1 MSLPAGKVV
10 AKVGYK
16 RGILLG
22 LAISGVGA
30 LLFYPAASLPSYGFF
45 LAALFI
51 LASGIAFLQVAANP
65 FVAGLGPKE
74 GASSRL
80 NLTQAFNSLGTTLA
94 PFFGSYLFLANVGE
108 RSKLAAAQ
116 AVRLPYVGPALTLF
130 LLADA
135 VALFTLPRIASV
147 EGDPGA
153 RSIRATLRVRHLVL
167 GVVAIFVYVGAE
179 VAIGSFL
186 VSFLEQP
193 EIGKL
198 DPVTAARYVACY
210 WGGAMVGRFAG
221 SLVLRCI
228 DAVKLFAICA
238 AVAAALVGIALVA
251 TGPLAMWSLLA
262 VGLCKLSMFPTIFT
276 LAVDGLGKLTSRA
289 SSLLVMA
296 VVGGAVIPVLA
307 GLVADRFTLQTA
319 LALPA
324 LCYAYVVFYGLRG
337 SRHAETRVPTAA

>member
-116 AVRLPYVGPALTLF
+116 AVRLPYVGLALTLF

-167 GVVAIFVYVGAE
+167 GVRT
-179 VAIGSFL
+179 
-186 VSFLEQP
+186 
-193 EIGKL
+193 
-198 DPVTAARYVACY
+198 D
-210 WGGAMVGRFAG
+210 
-221 SLVLRCI
+221 
-228 DAVKLFAICA
+228 
-238 AVAAALVGIALVA
+238 AALVA
-251 TGPLAMWSLLA
+251 
-262 VGLCKLSMFPTIFT
+262 KLSGNNLPLFDDPEARLRDRI
-276 LAVDGLGKLTSRA
+276 RHEP
-289 SSLLVMA
+289 
-296 VVGGAVIPVLA
+296 VGV
-307 GLVADRFTLQTA
+307 T
-319 LALPA
+319 
-324 LCYAYVVFYGLRG
+324 
-337 SRHAETRVPTAA
+337 